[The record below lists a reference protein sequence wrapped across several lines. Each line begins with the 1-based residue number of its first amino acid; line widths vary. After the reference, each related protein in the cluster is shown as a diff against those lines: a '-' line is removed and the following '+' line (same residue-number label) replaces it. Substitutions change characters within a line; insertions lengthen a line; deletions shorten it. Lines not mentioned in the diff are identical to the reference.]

1 MLSYNFIQVKK
12 KKKKE
17 LYLGVKNLV
26 AIIWYHLISFDI
38 LEVDSC
44 GSMTSEWKRPS
55 EKHINLLFIFN
66 FLFDKIFLK
75 V

>member
-1 MLSYNFIQVKK
+1 MLSNNFIQVK
-12 KKKKE
+12 
-17 LYLGVKNLV
+17 G
-26 AIIWYHLISFDI
+26 SFDI

-44 GSMTSEWKRPS
+44 GSVTSEWKRSS
-55 EKHINLLFIFN
+55 EKLINLLFIFN